1 MLVLGVHVE
10 VFPRDAFV
18 WRCHLNDLGRR
29 FCQKRVRLTQRLFVY
44 LLCEEEVRMHALPAP
59 RRSEAEVSDERGLA
73 YEIHSQKYTYFT
85 VYAYL

>member
-1 MLVLGVHVE
+1 MPLFGELI
-10 VFPRDAFV
+10 
-18 WRCHLNDLGRR
+18 WLHLTWIL
-29 FCQKRVRLTQRLFVY
+29 CPETQRLFVY

-85 VYAYL
+85 VFTRIYDLPLARS